1 VREGQGTPIYEN
13 SMYYSLF
20 DPYMTTRDRLLTEG
34 VLLHPTCKTLVW
46 EGQGTHLGGFKNPS
60 PTFYPTLFN
69 LRFFRRF
76 L

>member
-1 VREGQGTPIYEN
+1 
-13 SMYYSLF
+13 
-20 DPYMTTRDRLLTEG
+20 
-34 VLLHPTCKTLVW
+34 LLHPTCKTLVW